1 MTTPASP
8 EPAVNPEPAV
18 TAERGHAATDST
30 HVTPV
35 EIAGR
40 MVPTPGD
47 VYVIAEAG
55 VNHNGDLDLA
65 HRLVDIAAAAGAD
78 AVKFQTFSPDKLV
91 SSAAAT
97 TPYQRDRGGSADQ
110 RSLLEALTLPAEA
123 WAELRDHA
131 TEAGSTF
138 LSTPFDLDSAEMLVG
153 LGLPAL
159 KVSSGELTNLPYL
172 RELARLGVTLLV
184 STGMGTEDEVAAAV
198 EACDGAPGLVLFH
211 CVSAY
216 PAPVEECNL
225 RVIPRL
231 TERHGIPVGWSD
243 HTPGLTT
250 ALGAVALGAPVL
262 EKHFTSDRTLP
273 GPDHLAS
280 LEPEALADYVTQTK
294 LLAAALGDGVKV
306 RMPSEEENAVLVR
319 RSWHAAH
326 DLAAGA
332 ALTGADLQLL
342 RPEGGISPAVD
353 IRGRVLARDVSAG
366 APLTDDDLAR

>member
-1 MTTPASP
+1 MSDHLNA
-8 EPAVNPEPAV
+8 
-18 TAERGHAATDST
+18 
-30 HVTPV
+30 VTPV
-35 EIAGR
+35 AIGDVD
-40 MVPTPGD
+40 VPTPGD

-55 VNHNGDLDLA
+55 VNHNGDIELA
-65 HRLVDIAAAAGAD
+65 HRLVDIAAASGAD

-97 TPYQRDRGGSADQ
+97 TPYQRDRGGSTDQ
-110 RSLLEALTLPAEA
+110 RSLLEALTLPKEA
-123 WAELRDHA
+123 WVELRDHA
-131 TEAGSTF
+131 TEAGTTF
-138 LSTPFDLDSAEMLVG
+138 LSTPFDLDSAEMLVE

-172 RELARLGVTLLV
+172 REMSQLGVVLLV
-184 STGMGTEDEVAAAV
+184 STGMGTQDEVEAAV
-198 EACDGAPGLVLFH
+198 ESCADAPGLVLFH

-231 TERHGIPVGWSD
+231 TELHGIPVGWSD

-250 ALGAVALGAPVL
+250 ALGAVALGAPIL

-280 LEPEALADYVTQTK
+280 LEPDALTDYVATTK
-294 LLAAALGDGVKV
+294 QLARALGDGVKV

-319 RSWHAAH
+319 RSWHAARAMPAGTQ
-326 DLAAGA
+326 LAG
-332 ALTGADLQLL
+332 TDLQLL
-342 RPEGGISPAVD
+342 RPEGGVSPAVD
-353 IRGRVLARDVSAG
+353 IRGRVLARPVEAG
-366 APLTDDDLAR
+366 APVTDADLAG

>member
-1 MTTPASP
+1 MTTPSSAG
-8 EPAVNPEPAV
+8 PAVAGG
-18 TAERGHAATDST
+18 TASGPTA
-30 HVTPV
+30 VTPV

-40 MVPTPGD
+40 LVPTAGD

-55 VNHNGDLDLA
+55 VNHNGDVELA
-65 HRLVDIAAAAGAD
+65 HRLIDIAAAAGAD

-91 SSAAAT
+91 SSTAAT
-97 TPYQRDRGGSADQ
+97 TPYQRDRGGSTDQ
-110 RSLLEALTLPAEA
+110 RSLLEALTLPKEA
-123 WAELRDHA
+123 WVELRGHA
-131 TEAGSTF
+131 TEAGTTF
-138 LSTPFDLDSAEMLVG
+138 LSTPFDLDSAEMLVD

-172 RELARLGVTLLV
+172 REMSRLGVVLLV
-184 STGMGTEDEVAAAV
+184 STGMGTQDEVEAAV
-198 EACDGAPGLVLFH
+198 EACADAPGLVLFH

-231 TERHGIPVGWSD
+231 TELHGVPVGWSD

-250 ALGAVALGAPVL
+250 ALGAVALGAPIL

-280 LEPEALADYVTQTK
+280 LEPDALT
-294 LLAAALGDGVKV
+294 DGVKV

-326 DLAAGA
+326 AMPAGTELAG
-332 ALTGADLQLL
+332 TDLQLL
-342 RPEGGISPAVD
+342 RPEGGVSPAVD
-353 IRGRVLARDVSAG
+353 IRGRVLARAVGAG
-366 APLTDDDLAR
+366 APVTDADLVG

>member
-1 MTTPASP
+1 MSNLLLP
-8 EPAVNPEPAV
+8 
-18 TAERGHAATDST
+18 
-30 HVTPV
+30 VTPV
-35 EIAGR
+35 TSVTPVTPVTPVTIGDAS
-40 MVPTPGD
+40 VPTPGD

-65 HRLVDIAAAAGAD
+65 HRLVDIAAASGAD

-97 TPYQRDRGGSADQ
+97 TPYQRDRGGSGDQ

-123 WAELRDHA
+123 WSELRDHA
-131 TEAGSTF
+131 TEAGTTF

-172 RELARLGVTLLV
+172 RELARLGVALLV

-198 EACDGAPGLVLFH
+198 EACSGASGLVLFH

-231 TERHGIPVGWSD
+231 TARHGIPVGWSD

-280 LEPEALADYVTQTK
+280 LEPDALTDYVTATK
-294 LLAAALGDGVKV
+294 QLARALGDGVKV

-319 RSWHAAH
+319 RSWHAAR

-332 ALTGADLQLL
+332 VLAGGDLQLL

-353 IRGRVLARDVSAG
+353 IRGRVLVRDVVQG
-366 APLTDDDLAR
+366 APLTEADLTGPGAP

>member
-1 MTTPASP
+1 MT
-8 EPAVNPEPAV
+8 AVQV
-18 TAERGHAATDST
+18 GGST
-30 HVTPV
+30 
-35 EIAGR
+35 
-40 MVPTPGD
+40 VPTPGD

-65 HRLVDIAAAAGAD
+65 HRLVDIAAASGAD

-110 RSLLEALTLPAEA
+110 RSLLEALTLPKDA
-123 WAELRDHA
+123 WVELRDHA
-131 TEAGSTF
+131 TEIGTTF
-138 LSTPFDLDSAEMLVG
+138 LSTPFDLDSAEMLVA

-172 RELARLGVTLLV
+172 REMSHFGVTLLV
-184 STGMGTEDEVAAAV
+184 STGMGTESEVAAAV
-198 EACDGAPGLVLFH
+198 EACAEAPGLVLFH

-231 TERHGIPVGWSD
+231 TQRHGIPVGWSD
-243 HTPGLTT
+243 HTPGLAT
-250 ALGAVALGAPVL
+250 ALGAVALGAPIL

-280 LEPEALADYVTQTK
+280 LEPDALTEYVSATK
-294 LLAAALGDGVKV
+294 QLARALGDGVKR
-306 RMPSEEENAVLVR
+306 RMPSEEENARLVR
-319 RSWHAAH
+319 RSWHAARS
-326 DLAAGA
+326 LRAGTT
-332 ALTGADLQLL
+332 LGGADLQLL
-342 RPEGGISPAVD
+342 RPEGGVSPAVD
-353 IRGRVLARDVSAG
+353 IRGRVLATDVAAG
-366 APLTDDDLAR
+366 APVTAADLEPGEH